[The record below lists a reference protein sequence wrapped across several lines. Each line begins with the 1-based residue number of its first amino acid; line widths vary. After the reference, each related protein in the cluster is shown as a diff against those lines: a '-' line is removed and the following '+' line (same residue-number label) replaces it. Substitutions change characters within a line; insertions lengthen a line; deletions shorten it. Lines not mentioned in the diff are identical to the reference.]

1 MVVAVNVACMRAIA
15 AHSERA
21 ANRGLCRALG
31 TPPCRIP
38 AESAHRR
45 PVRHRW
51 RRRGFIVLSKLAGGV
66 DYLPADD
73 GQIGCRVRDL
83 VFRTGEVI
91 TIRNDQICELTDL
104 DASLLALV
112 AGEPRH
118 VLGPHAQR
126 SLAIEAIALRVEPH
140 SGNGPAGDE
149 PSERN
154 PRIVGSNAG
163 SVSPTGDFHSAC

>member
-1 MVVAVNVACMRAIA
+1 MVVAVDIAWMRAITAHGELA
-15 AHSERA
+15 AK
-21 ANRGLCRALG
+21 RGLARALG
-31 TPPCRIP
+31 IRPCRIP
-38 AESAHRR
+38 AEGAHRR

-51 RRRGFIVLSKLAGGV
+51 RRLGFIVLSKIAGGV

-104 DASLLALV
+104 DAPLLALL

-118 VLGPHAQR
+118 VLGPRAQR
-126 SLAIEAIALRVEPH
+126 SLAIEAIALGVEPH

-154 PRIVGSNAG
+154 PRIVGRNTRGIGAARHLDAT
-163 SVSPTGDFHSAC
+163 P

>member
-1 MVVAVNVACMRAIA
+1 MGAPWSLLRPSLNRPARAAEHAPEGLQIGDRQFARPCAGMVVAVNVACMRAIA

-21 ANRGLCRALG
+21 ANRRLCRALG
-31 TPPCRIP
+31 IRPCRIP
-38 AESAHRR
+38 AEGAHRR

-51 RRRGFIVLSKLAGGV
+51 RRLGFIVLSKIAGGV

-104 DASLLALV
+104 DAPLLAL
-112 AGEPRH
+112 
-118 VLGPHAQR
+118 L
-126 SLAIEAIALRVEPH
+126 
-140 SGNGPAGDE
+140 
-149 PSERN
+149 
-154 PRIVGSNAG
+154 
-163 SVSPTGDFHSAC
+163 